1 MVKSAFQ
8 AKSQRQ
14 DLNEFVKGNEHRET
28 FFVNLSSFT
37 HVKIFAIHMCA
48 NEH

>member
-8 AKSQRQ
+8 AQSQRQ
-14 DLNEFVKGNEHRET
+14 DLVKGNEHRE
-28 FFVNLSSFT
+28 NIYLSSFT
-37 HVKIFAIHMCA
+37 HVQIFAIHMCA